1 MTYYVAIPTYK
12 RSNELIKKTL
22 KTLKE
27 GGVTKDKIYIFL
39 ANNDEKKSYE
49 EVVPKDLYNKMVV
62 GIKGIAN
69 QRNFIRNYFKNGD
82 KIVSI
87 DDDVQEVSKL
97 SGDKLAKIK
106 NLDTFFKM
114 AFDKLIKQKLYLWG
128 VYPVSN
134 PFFMKGV
141 KHAEST
147 SLKFVIGVLHGFIVR
162 HDKKLLTSTSAEG
175 KEDYEMSILNYL
187 KDGGVYRF
195 NHVTIKT
202 KFNAP
207 GGLGQDRFDMNRK
220 SGQYLEKK
228 YPDLITIF
236 HRKNGMTEV
245 RLRDSNLKNK
255 NSKKTIKLK
264 KGGNRKTKKR
274 KTRRHK

>member
-1 MTYYVAIPTYK
+1 MTYKVAIPTYK

-22 KTLKE
+22 KTLKD
-27 GGVTKDKIYIFL
+27 GGVNKDKIYIFL
-39 ANNDEKKSYE
+39 ANKDEKKAYE
-49 EVVPKDLYNKMVV
+49 DVVPKDLYNKMVV

-69 QRNFIRNYFKNGD
+69 QRNFIRNYFKNGE

-97 SGDKLAKIK
+97 SGDKLVKVT
-106 NLDTFFKM
+106 NLDVFFRR
-114 AFDKLIKQKLYLWG
+114 AFEKLTKNKLYLWG

-141 KHAEST
+141 KEAESK
-147 SLKFVIGVLHGFIVR
+147 SLKFIIGVLHGFIVR

-207 GGLGQDRFDMNRK
+207 GGLGQDRFDMNK
-220 SGQYLEKK
+220 KAAEYLEKK

-245 RLRDSNLKNK
+245 RLRDSNLKKKEN
-255 NSKKTIKLK
+255 NKTIK
-264 KGGNRKTKKR
+264 KGGKKKR
-274 KTRRHK
+274 KTRKLK